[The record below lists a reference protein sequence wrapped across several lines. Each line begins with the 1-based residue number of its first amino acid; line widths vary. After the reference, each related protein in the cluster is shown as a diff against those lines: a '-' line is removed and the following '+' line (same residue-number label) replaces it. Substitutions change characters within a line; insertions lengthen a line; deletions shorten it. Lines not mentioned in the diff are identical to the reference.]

1 MNYRTKTPP
10 VRAAGRR
17 RAEGVRIFARRFVK
31 HTKDR
36 WKGSPF
42 LLEPWQW
49 RDIVLPIYGCLSP
62 RGLRLYNKAYIG
74 LPRWQGKDEIV
85 AMLALH
91 HLFLE
96 PVAGGEAYAVA
107 ASRAQ
112 AGILFETA
120 REMVNADPRLRLA
133 CDVYRREIVVRETGC
148 ILRCLPH
155 DADTSQGLH
164 PSFCAIDEAHVYRDR
179 RMIDAMLSGS
189 IGREEPLLII
199 ITTAGEQARGV
210 WWDVLHEWIEDPTA
224 YVYFHGAPDDAD
236 PTDPRVWRRANPASW
251 ITDEMLARQFRALP
265 LASFE
270 RYHLNRVPQAGTGR
284 VFAEKLWRACAGQP
298 VIDPE
303 RPCVVAVDASLRR
316 DHTAVVLDQLDEDL
330 VHNVL
335 CFTFTAD
342 EDGSIMR
349 AIDHDQVGN
358 LLRELA
364 ASYNVT
370 RLPCDRAYFV
380 RTMRQL
386 LDEGLPVEEFPQTN
400 QNMARACQRMY
411 DAVTEGRLRHGGDPV
426 LSAHIMGAAVKE
438 TPFGWRI
445 QKRDSS
451 AHIDAA
457 VALAMAM
464 DIAEAETD
472 APGSGPSFA
481 ATGGVWTIG
490 A

>member
-1 MNYRTKTPP
+1 MKYRTKTPP
-10 VRAAGRR
+10 IRAAGRR
-17 RAEGVRIFARRFVK
+17 RADGVRVFAREFVT
-31 HTKDR
+31 HRKDR
-36 WKGSPF
+36 WTGSPF

-49 RDIVLPIYGCLSP
+49 RDIIRPIYGSLG
-62 RGLRLYNKAYIG
+62 RNDLRLYDKAYIG
-74 LPRWQGKDEIV
+74 LPRWQGKDEIA

-96 PVAGGEAYAVA
+96 PVPGGEAYAVA
-107 ASRAQ
+107 SSKQQ

-120 REMVNADPRLRLA
+120 RDMVMANPYLRLA
-133 CDVYRREIVVRETGC
+133 CDVYRRRIIVRESGC
-148 ILRCLPH
+148 VLRCLPH

-164 PSFCAIDEAHVYRDR
+164 PSFCVIDEAHVYRDR

-210 WWDVLHEWIEDPTA
+210 WWDVLHEWMDDPTA
-224 YVYFHGAPDDAD
+224 YVYFHGAPDSAKAG
-236 PTDPRVWRRANPASW
+236 DPRVWRRANPASW
-251 ITDEMLARQFRALP
+251 ITAEMLAKEFRTLP

-270 RYHLNRVPQAGTGR
+270 RCHLNRVPQAGTGH
-284 VFAEKLWRACAGQP
+284 VFAEALWTGCAAAP

-303 RPCVVAVDASLRR
+303 RPVVIAVDASLRR
-316 DHTAVVLDQLDEDL
+316 DHTAVILDQLDKAL

-335 CFTFTAD
+335 CFVFTAED
-342 EDGSIMR
+342 DGSIMN
-349 AIDHDQVGN
+349 AIDQDEVGS

-364 ASYNVT
+364 TSFIVE

-380 RTMRQL
+380 RTMREL

-400 QNMARACQRMY
+400 QNMARACQCMY

-426 LSAHIMGAAVKE
+426 LGAHVMDAAVKE
-438 TPFGWRI
+438 TTFGWRI
-445 QKRDSS
+445 QKLNSA

-464 DIAEAETD
+464 DIAEAGAD
-472 APGSGPSFA
+472 NVPAPSFYE
-481 ATGGVWTIG
+481 TGGLRTISL